1 MSINAGNKNV
11 NHKRLLSLDVFR
23 GVTIAGMILVNNP
36 GSWATIYPA
45 LKHAEWHG
53 LTPTDLIF
61 PFFLFI
67 IGVAMPYS
75 FSKRIS
81 AGVSKSKLVLHVFKR
96 SMLLFV
102 IGMLLTG
109 LPNFNYYNKLILD
122 VLQRIGIVYLFS
134 GMIFIYFNQ
143 KWQIIISIFSLILYW
158 ILMFVIPVP
167 GFGAGDLS
175 LQGSAWS
182 YVDKVLT
189 SGWHNHGE
197 GILSLISSVPSVLFG
212 ASVGYWLR
220 SEKNDHEKVNSMFV
234 FGSIGLVVGV
244 VLDMWFPFN
253 KLLWSSSYVVYTTA
267 MALMFLA
274 VFYYLID
281 IKDYRKLFFP
291 FIVFGS
297 NAIVAFILSSLT
309 AKLMGLIKFSVN
321 VGSEVTEMS
330 LKTFIYVTFFKGY
343 FSDYNSSL
351 IYAFVYLLF
360 WFGIM
365 YLLYRKKIFVKI

>member
-1 MSINAGNKNV
+1 MSILSGANQ
-11 NHKRLLSLDVFR
+11 KRLISLDVFR

-36 GSWATIYPA
+36 GTWSAIYPA

-81 AGVSKSKLVLHVFKR
+81 AGESKSKLALHVLKR
-96 SMLLFV
+96 SVILFI
-102 IGMLLTG
+102 IGMFLTG

-122 VLQRIGIVYLFS
+122 VLQRIGVVYLFA
-134 GMIFIYFNQ
+134 GIIFIYYNQ
-143 KWQIIISIFSLILYW
+143 KWQIIISIFCLVLYW

-175 LQGSAWS
+175 PEGNVWS

-197 GILSLISSVPSVLFG
+197 GILSLISSIPSVLFG
-212 ASVGYWLR
+212 AIVGYWLR
-220 SEKNDHEKVNSMFV
+220 SDKNNNEKVNGMFV
-234 FGSIGLVVGV
+234 FGSLGLVVGV

-253 KLLWSSSYVVYTTA
+253 KLLWSSSYVIYTTG

-274 VFYYLID
+274 FFYYVID
-281 IKDYRKLFFP
+281 IQGYKKLFFP
-291 FIVFGS
+291 FVVLGT
-297 NAIVAFILSSLT
+297 NATVAFIFSSLI
-309 AKLMGLIKFSVN
+309 AKLMGLIKFSVDL
-321 VGSEVTEMS
+321 GSGPSEVS
-330 LKTFIYVTFFKGY
+330 LKTFIYVTFFKGN

-351 IYAFVYLLF
+351 FYALTYLLF
-360 WFGIM
+360 CLGIM
-365 YLLYRKKIFVKI
+365 YILYRKKIFIKI